1 MNLEEMLPKM
11 TEFFKNEAKTDTV
24 IGVPFQ
30 LGEFH
35 CVPVIRVGLGFG
47 SGMGEGGDPKAAHG
61 EGVGL
66 AGGIGVEPIGFLVT
80 RQDAIM
86 FLPVKSNMSTG
97 INAAFEK
104 LPNLLEKYMD
114 LKKNEPAHN

>member
-1 MNLEEMLPKM
+1 MLPKM

-24 IGVPFQ
+24 IGTPFQ

-66 AGGIGVEPIGFLVT
+66 AVGIGVEPIGFLVT